1 MSKTLPYV
9 LFLAMSRNQEKHFR
23 ALKAEMPVDGAVI
36 NAKHPGWG
44 KTLRALCWV
53 WRNRA
58 LLPGWLSFRV
68 DKGRLNNGAH
78 GRWFQFGLALR
89 IAHLMAGIFRETDQC
104 RPDIIF
110 VLNGEH
116 YKQKAVIAWAE
127 HQGIKL
133 AYLELGYLPN
143 TMVLDGRGINYANG
157 MPRDPDFYRA
167 YKPQGMKVDSNL
179 VRRPP
184 RTPVGEPITLPK
196 RYIFVPFQVYDD
208 TQILIHS
215 PWIKSMER
223 LHEVLEATVD
233 SLPSGTVFVVKEHP
247 TSKRSYPQLHG
258 RHERILYANAND
270 TQQLI
275 EQSRGVITINSTV
288 GIESLLL
295 GKPVITLGNAC
306 YNIDGLVSHADNEV
320 DLRAL
325 LNDPAALPFDEALIQ
340 HFVAWLGEAYL
351 VPGRWPDYS
360 PEYPAKMR
368 LRLDEILDEDRLF

>member
-1 MSKTLPYV
+1 MSRTLPYV
-9 LFLAMSRNQEKHFR
+9 LFLAMSRNQEKHFL
-23 ALKAEMPVDGAVI
+23 ALKSEMPVDGVVL

-44 KTLRALCWV
+44 ETVRALCWV
-53 WRNRA
+53 WKNRDR
-58 LLPGWLSFRV
+58 LPEWLSFRV

-89 IAHLMAGIFRETDQC
+89 IAHLMAGIFREADQR
-104 RPDIIF
+104 RPDVLF

-116 YKQKAVIAWAE
+116 YKQKAVIAWAKAE
-127 HQGIKL
+127 GIKL

-143 TMVLDGRGINYANG
+143 TMVLDGEGINFANG
-157 MPRDPDFYRA
+157 MPRKPEFYRA
-167 YKPQGMKVDSNL
+167 YQPQGMKVDSNL

-184 RTPVGEPITLPK
+184 RTPVGEPITLPE

-223 LHEVLEATVD
+223 LHDVLEKTVD
-233 SLPSGTVFVVKEHP
+233 SLPSDTVFVVKEHP
-247 TSKRSYPQLHG
+247 TSKRSYPELHG
-258 RHERILYANAND
+258 RHPRILYANAND

-275 EQSRGVITINSTV
+275 EKSLGVITINSTV

-295 GKPVITLGNAC
+295 GRPVITLGNAC
-306 YNIDGLVSHADNEV
+306 YNIEGLVSHADNENE
-320 DLRAL
+320 LAAL
-325 LNDPAALPFDEALIQ
+325 LQNPDGLDFDEELIR

-351 VPGRWPDYS
+351 VPGRWPDYT
-360 PEYPAKMR
+360 PEYPARMR
-368 LRLDEILDEDRLF
+368 KRLDEILRGESF